1 MRIATR
7 QTYEM
12 GVDRLQ
18 QRQKEL
24 TDAQERM
31 TSGKRISRASDDPAA
46 AARAERA
53 LAAIGRHEAS
63 QRALEASR
71 NAIVQTETAL
81 ADAGD
86 LLQQARETLVAA
98 GNATY
103 SDAERVSLAERLSA
117 LRGQLLA
124 AANRGDGAGGFL
136 FGGQGSAEPP
146 FLDGAGGVT
155 FRGAAGELQAA
166 LDETLPLSMDG
177 RAPWLASASG
187 NGLFETRVLTVAA
200 DQARGWIDAGRVTDP
215 QAFFAATSPPAVAD
229 PDNLDYRI
237 SFATGGAG
245 TTYTV
250 TKDGAATALTGV
262 PFVSGQAIEI
272 DGMSFTVSG
281 NPQSNEAFEIRLS
294 QPTQSVFGTLDRA
307 IAELRTPLRTG
318 SAVAQTVSSALS
330 QIDGSM
336 SALQSLRARAG
347 EALNRADLIDG
358 RLATQKVSAEAQK
371 SQAEDLDMV
380 QALSSFQNQQSGYEA
395 ALKAYSMVQRMSLFQ
410 YVNL

>member
-71 NAIVQTETAL
+71 NTIVQTEAAL

-124 AANRGDGAGGFL
+124 SANRGDGAGGYL

-146 FLDGAGGVT
+146 FVDAAGGVA

-177 RAPWLASASG
+177 RAPWLASPSG
-187 NGLFETRVLTVAA
+187 NGLFETRVLTATP
-200 DQARGWIDAGRVTDP
+200 DQAGAWIDAGRVTDP

-237 SFATGGAG
+237 DFTAGPGG

-250 TKDGAATALTGV
+250 TKDGAATGLTGV
-262 PFVSGQAIEI
+262 PFVAGQAIEF
-272 DGMSFTVSG
+272 DGMSVTVNG
-281 NPQSNEAFEIRLS
+281 APQSTEAFELRLS

-307 IAELRTPLRTG
+307 IAALRTPLRSG
-318 SAVAQTVSSALS
+318 AAVAQTVSAALS
-330 QIDGSM
+330 QVDGSM
-336 SALQSLRARAG
+336 AALQSLRARAG
-347 EALNRADLIDG
+347 EVLNRADLIDG